1 MTTQHLKLE
10 TQEKYLIMATKV
22 KTYDCVEEVRKS
34 RNRISKDLKGKTLEE
49 IIAYFKNRR
58 KSTTVQNN

>member
-1 MTTQHLKLE
+1 
-10 TQEKYLIMATKV
+10 MATKV